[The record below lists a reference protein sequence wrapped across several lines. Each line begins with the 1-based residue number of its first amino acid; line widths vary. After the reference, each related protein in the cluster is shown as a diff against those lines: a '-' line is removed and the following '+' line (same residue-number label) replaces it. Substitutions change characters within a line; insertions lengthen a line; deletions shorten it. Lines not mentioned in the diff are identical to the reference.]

1 MTMKRSIFAS
11 ISILLLCG
19 VVSGYEMEI
28 SWIHGEDPPDFS
40 RTPENPTTA
49 DLIYFTVPT
58 DVFMNQWQAERV
70 LGGTP
75 SLYIDP
81 VAKEIEL
88 WFQGPAYEGPIFLD
102 PDPVSGLE
110 GHFGPLEEGTWLLNV
125 HFPGVIWFDSF
136 EVSPPTPVISGRV
149 RTSSGAGIG
158 GVNLAFSGVG
168 SAVTDSSGF
177 YAKRVPDGWWGTVT
191 PSKGG
196 YIFSP
201 SQRSYE
207 DVTYD
212 IPNQDYVGITV
223 PPPPNDYFTEYFSS
237 DEDVFDLSNRSVMF
251 TPTTDGTFYSGSQ
264 QEITK
269 LPTDP
274 AGGEELSLG
283 DDDYEYVQLKGTE
296 TVFIFSHSFAGFYV
310 GSNGYI
316 TFGEGDNEH
325 SESFLKHF
333 DTKRISALFED
344 LNPSGGG
351 TVSWKELADRAVV
364 TWENVPEYGSSNS
377 NTFQIEMFF
386 DGRIQLSWLTIE
398 AVNGIVGLSDGLG
411 VPVDFEETDIS
422 EKYPLVPAVLM
433 NFTEHFS
440 SEADTFDLSNRTIM
454 FKPTTD
460 GTSYRVNQK
469 KITQLPTDPAGGTEM
484 ELEDDDYEFV
494 KLSGQATVSI
504 FGSVFANFYVGS
516 NGYVT
521 FTEGDDDYSESLPDH
536 FDTRRI
542 SLLFNDLNPS
552 GGGLVSRKQLSD
564 RVVVT
569 WEDVPEYSGSGSN
582 TFQVEMFFDGRIQLS
597 WLGIEAENGIV
608 GLSDGLGVPEDFEET
623 DFSEL

>member
-1 MTMKRSIFAS
+1 MKRSIFAS

-58 DVFMNQWQAERV
+58 DVFMNQWQAERI

-81 VAKEIEL
+81 VEREIEL

-102 PDPVSGLE
+102 PDPVCGLE

-125 HFPGVIWFDSF
+125 HFSGTIWFDSF
-136 EVSPPTPVISGRV
+136 EVSPPTPLISGQV
-149 RTSSGAGIG
+149 RTSTGGGIG
-158 GVNLAFSGVG
+158 GVNLVFSGAG

-177 YAKRVPDGWWGTVT
+177 YSKKVPDGWWGTVT
-191 PSKGG
+191 PSKGD

-223 PPPPNDYFTEYFSS
+223 PPPPTDYFTEYFSS
-237 DEDVFDLSNRSVMF
+237 EKDVFDLSNRSVIF

-264 QEITK
+264 QEIMK

-274 AGGEELSLG
+274 AGGTELSLG
-283 DDDYEYVQLKGTE
+283 DDDYEFVQLTGTE

-325 SESFLKHF
+325 SESLPDHF
-333 DTKRISALFED
+333 GTKRISALFED

-364 TWENVPEYGSSNS
+364 TWKNVPEYGNNNS

-398 AVNGIVGLSDGLG
+398 AVNGIAGLSDGSG
-411 VPVDFEETDIS
+411 VPADFEETDIS
-422 EKYPLVPAVLM
+422 EQYPLVPAELL
-433 NFTEHFS
+433 NFAEHFS
-440 SEADTFDLSNRTIM
+440 SETDTFDLSNRTII

-469 KITQLPTDPAGGTEM
+469 KITQLPTDPAGGVEM
-484 ELEDDDYEFV
+484 ELEDDGYEFV
-494 KLSGQATVSI
+494 KLSSQATVSI
-504 FGSVFANFYVGS
+504 FGSVFGSFYVGS

-521 FTEGDDDYSESLPDH
+521 FTEGDDDYSESLADH

-569 WEDVPEYSGSGSN
+569 WEDVPEYSGSSSN

-597 WLGIEAENGIV
+597 WLTIETENGIV
-608 GLSDGLGVPEDFEET
+608 GLSDGLGMPEDFEEV